1 MCISGPH
8 QCAYYKRL
16 SYKKKIEIKNKTETF
31 KWEIM
36 YSCPIKIQIKQE
48 WDNTTRVSNLYMTT
62 GAVPF
67 QMIAYT
73 FVPKWCMVM

>member
-1 MCISGPH
+1 
-8 QCAYYKRL
+8 
-16 SYKKKIEIKNKTETF
+16 
-31 KWEIM
+31 M

-73 FVPKWCMVM
+73 FVPKWCIGNVKVHITYYYKSVPF